1 MSVFDITKFLR
12 YHILTLEGLA
22 AAGTAK
28 NMGASVRGFD
38 VRDAALEQFESMG
51 VKPMRVQVHESGDG
65 GGGYAK
71 EKL

>member
-1 MSVFDITKFLR
+1 
-12 YHILTLEGLA
+12 
-22 AAGTAK
+22 
-28 NMGASVRGFD
+28 MGASVRGFD

-51 VKPMRVQVHESGDG
+51 VKPMRVQVQESGDG